1 MTVKELTK
9 ELSKY
14 KPNTEVYMDILYFD
28 DDDNELN
35 MSSTI
40 ADVKYYEAYDAVY
53 LKDY

>member
-9 ELSKY
+9 KLSKY
-14 KPNTEVYMDILYFD
+14 NPNAEVYMDILYFD

-40 ADVKYYEAYDAVY
+40 ADVKYYETYNAVY

>member
-14 KPNTEVYMDILYFD
+14 NPNAEVYIDILYFD

-35 MSSTI
+35 VSGTI
-40 ADVKYYEAYDAVY
+40 AGVKYYEAYDAVY